1 MAIIIKSPREIAL
14 MKEAGKVIIG
24 LFKVLRAH
32 TKPGISTFELD
43 KIAKSYITM
52 NGGIPS
58 SKGYG
63 GFPGNICISVND
75 CLVHGIPSRSII
87 LKEGDIVSYDV
98 VVTKHG
104 YMADACR
111 TYPVG
116 EISLEAKRLIL
127 TTKEAFFN
135 GVKLIKPGIRLGVVS
150 NAIYKTA
157 IEQGYTVTSEF
168 TGHGIG
174 RDMHEDPYVPNVGKE
189 TDGPILRAGMTLAI
203 EPMINQGKVDLV
215 VDRDGWTTRTKDGK
229 LCAYYEKTVA
239 VSNDGYEIITLDE
252 GEDEF

>member
-1 MAIIIKSPREIAL
+1 MHIILKSPREIAL

-24 LFKVLRAH
+24 LFKVLKAH

-58 SKGYG
+58 CKGYG

-75 CLVHGIPSRSII
+75 VLVHGIPSRAIV

-98 VVTKHG
+98 VVEKHG

-116 EISLEAKRLIL
+116 KVSEEALKLVE
-127 TTKEAFFN
+127 TTKLAFFN
-135 GVKLIKPGIRLGVVS
+135 GVKLIKPGIHLGDVS
-150 NAIYKTA
+150 HA
-157 IEQGYTVTSEF
+157 IEMTAKNNGYTVTEEF

-174 RDMHEDPYVPNVGKE
+174 REMHEDPYVPNVGNVN
-189 TDGPILRAGMTLAI
+189 DGPVLKEGMTIAI
-203 EPMINQGKVDLV
+203 EPMFNEGSVDLV
-215 VDRDGWTTRTKDGK
+215 VDKDGWTTRTKDGK
-229 LCAYYEKTVA
+229 LSAHYENTVVVTKA
-239 VSNDGYEIITLDE
+239 GYEIITLDE
-252 GEDEF
+252 GEENI